1 MTLTTDDRPAVR
13 TPVPSEP
20 SRTRRALDS
29 RLVLQIGGVA
39 GVLAA
44 FEILIRLDV
53 IPNRWF
59 PPVSEIWSTLFA
71 ALVTSE
77 FWADVA
83 NTLLGWVIG
92 LGIAVVLA
100 VPIGMIIGSNPVV
113 AAASRATIEF
123 LRPIPSVALIPLAV
137 LLWGIDLPTKV
148 FLVAFAS
155 FWPILF
161 QAFYGIQSV
170 DTQQLQVIR
179 VYRLGRLAAFRHVI
193 VPTTAPYVATGL
205 RISAAIALALAITAE
220 IVVGAPGLGRS
231 IMLAQSSGATTDM
244 YAFIL
249 ATGLIGWALN
259 SVFMRAERRTLHWH
273 PAHRDGA
280 NR

>member
-1 MTLTTDDRPAVR
+1 MTLTTDEKATAQAPPPPA
-13 TPVPSEP
+13 P
-20 SRTRRALDS
+20 SRARRALDS
-29 RLVLQIGGVA
+29 RVVLQLT
-39 GVLAA
+39 GVLGILAG

-59 PPVSEIWSTLFA
+59 PPVSEIWGTLLA
-71 ALVTSE
+71 SLATSA
-77 FWADVA
+77 FWSDVA
-83 NTLLGWVIG
+83 NTLLGWAIG

-100 VPIGMIIGSNPVV
+100 VPIGMLIGSNPVV

-170 DTQQLQVIR
+170 DAQQLQVIR
-179 VYRLGRLAAFRHVI
+179 VYRLGRRAAFRHVI
-193 VPTTAPYVATGL
+193 VPTTAPYVATGV

-220 IVVGAPGLGRS
+220 IVVGAAGLGRS
-231 IMLAQSSGATTDM
+231 IMLSQSSGATTDM

-249 ATGLIGWALN
+249 ATGLLGWAMN
-259 SVFMRAERRTLHWH
+259 SVFMRIERQTLHWH
-273 PAHRDGA
+273 PAHREGTG
-280 NR
+280 R

>member
-1 MTLTTDDRPAVR
+1 VTLTTDETPAVR
-13 TPVPSEP
+13 TQPPAPP
-20 SRTRRALDS
+20 SRARRALDS
-29 RLVLQIGGVA
+29 RFVLQLGGVA
-39 GVLAA
+39 GVLVA
-44 FEILIRLDV
+44 FEILIRINV

-59 PPVSEIWSTLFA
+59 PPVTEIWWTLIT
-71 ALVTSE
+71 ALATSE
-77 FWADVA
+77 FWGDVA
-83 NTLLGWVIG
+83 NTLLGWAIG
-92 LGIAVVLA
+92 LGIATVLA
-100 VPIGMIIGSNPVV
+100 IPAGMIIGSNPVM

-148 FLVAFAS
+148 FLVGFAS

-170 DTQQLQVIR
+170 DAQQLQVIR

-193 VPTTAPYVATGL
+193 VPTCAPYVATGL
-205 RISAAIALALAITAE
+205 RISAAIALALSITAE
-220 IVVGAPGLGRS
+220 LVVGAAGLGRS

-249 ATGLIGWALN
+249 ATGLLGWALN
-259 SVFMRAERRTLHWH
+259 SIFMRIEKKTLHWH
-273 PAHRDGA
+273 PAHREGTK
-280 NR
+280 